1 MLVNTFP
8 VELTKKIDLC
18 TLKLE
23 NAGFINEELKE
34 YYADLVFTCTYQD
47 KERIKV
53 TLLLEHKST
62 KERYPHMQLLKYL
75 LKMWEQDIKQL
86 AVDSWQEQE
95 AVGRRQRDKKLTPVI
110 PVIIYHGKGKWQY
123 KSFQEYFSGAGRD
136 LARFIPGFDYILLDI
151 SDYDDKKIEAFTSG
165 FLKVATFLMKY
176 SREEKYL
183 EDHLKEIFTTFV
195 RDVTGKEDEEKVN
208 KFMEVSVRYLLMSAG
223 IAQEKIIK
231 IFYSISK
238 KYGETAMTTG
248 MKLINQGLQQGL
260 QQGRQEG
267 LQEGLQQGKQE
278 GLQEGLYTS
287 AKIIRLYRREGK
299 KLHEIAKTLA
309 IDERIVRKVLNEAGL
324 LD

>member
-23 NAGFINEELKE
+23 NAGFIDEELKE

-123 KSFQEYFSGAGRD
+123 KSFQEYFPGAGRD

-151 SDYDDKKIEAFTSG
+151 SDYDDKK
-165 FLKVATFLMKY
+165 
-176 SREEKYL
+176 
-183 EDHLKEIFTTFV
+183 IFTTFV